1 MRLSEIAHEFVDA
14 IPEHLDEGRLYISIR
29 YRTASHLCACGCGS
43 TVVTPIRPAKWKL
56 TFDGDTVSL
65 SPSIGNWQKACRSH
79 YWIRNDKIVWARAW
93 SDKEIEA
100 GRERDARDQRRYYQ
114 LQAANDDPRQKT
126 AKRSVLGR
134 MSFVRLFRLLKL
146 RP

>member
-43 TVVTPIRPAKWKL
+43 KVVTPIRPAKWKL

-79 YWIRNDKIVWARAW
+79 YWIRSDKIIWARAW
-93 SDKEIEA
+93 SDKEIES
-100 GRERDARDQRRYYQ
+100 GRERDANDQRQYYQ
-114 LQAANDDPRQKT
+114 RRAVTDESPPTT
-126 AKRSVLGR
+126 AKPGPLGR
-134 MSFVRLFRLLKL
+134 VSFGRLLRYLKR